1 MQLVFTEVY
10 ENKISLHKNI
20 ISSILNMGS
29 CHCVQNAVWGGIF
42 FLLNVFLQ
50 KPENAMR
57 FLGQLMTG
65 PFCHC
70 TWQKAI
76 VGVSFRKLHQNCK
89 STVGLNAQWKH
100 TLVLIE
106 DIQVLHLHLGG
117 VTIALI
123 ARGNGTNTWRAVSFT
138 VQTPDPV

>member
-1 MQLVFTEVY
+1 MKTKYLFIRTLYPQFWIWEAAIVCKMQSEV
-10 ENKISLHKNI
+10 EF
-20 ISSILNMGS
+20 
-29 CHCVQNAVWGGIF
+29 F